1 MKCVYW
7 RPNRVSK
14 AGILVLGLVAV
25 GSTLAL
31 EWFPISQNTSQHDQ
45 KLAASQLAQQS
56 MQTIREAR
64 LKRGHQFDIRFDPTA
79 SGMIGEAMSPVTSLP
94 SHLEAK
100 QTSVNPNFAAA
111 VFDMLTDAG
120 VESGDVVAV
129 GYTGSFPAFNTC
141 VCAAMET
148 LGVTPLVI
156 HSAASSQF
164 GANCPDMMW
173 LDMEAALHEA
183 GLISFRSQAA
193 TLGGFGDRA
202 RGMSEESK
210 NLLQDAIARNDV
222 PLLEI
227 ASLQDSIDQ
236 RMRLYTELANSK
248 PIAAYINVGGGAASI
263 HGSKGREAFGAG
275 LSEDFA
281 GDTPEVDCVAS
292 RFANNG
298 VPVIHVGNA
307 LRLAAHYGLPIAPQE
322 TPQLGV
328 GTVYANAGS
337 TRLLAGLL
345 LAAIAVCMR
354 TYLWSDLWVRLS
366 TRLKALRKRSATHP
380 QPLRIATPSHAE
392 LMV

>member
-1 MKCVYW
+1 MKNVYW
-7 RPNRVSK
+7 RPNRISK
-14 AGILVLGLVAV
+14 SGILLIGLVAV
-25 GSTLAL
+25 GGTLAI
-31 EWFPISQNTSQHDQ
+31 EWFPVSRNTTQHDQ
-45 KLAASQLAQQS
+45 KLVASQLAQRS
-56 MQTIREAR
+56 MQTIRKTR
-64 LKRGHQFDIRFDPTA
+64 LERGHQFDTRFDPTA

-129 GYTGSFPAFNTC
+129 GYTGSFPAFNAC

-148 LGVTPLVI
+148 LGVKPLVI

-173 LDMEAALHEA
+173 LDMEAALYEA
-183 GLISFRSQAA
+183 GLISFRSHAA

-202 RGMSEESK
+202 RGMSAESK
-210 NLLQDAIARNDV
+210 TLLQEAITRNDV
-222 PLLEI
+222 PLLKV

-236 RMRLYTELANSK
+236 RMRLYTELANTE

-275 LSEDFA
+275 LAEDI
-281 GDTPEVDCVAS
+281 GDVTPEVDCVAS
-292 RFANNG
+292 RFAKNG
-298 VPVIHVGNA
+298 VAVIHVGNA
-307 LRLAAHYGLPIAPQE
+307 HDLAAHYGLPIAPQE
-322 TPQLGV
+322 TPRLGE
-328 GTVYANAGS
+328 GTVYADAGP
-337 TRLLAGLL
+337 TRFLAGLL

-354 TYLWSDLWVRLS
+354 TYLWSDLWVRLA
-366 TRLKALRKRSATHP
+366 TRLKTLRKRSAMHP
-380 QPLRIATPSHAE
+380 RPLRIATPNHAE

>member
-1 MKCVYW
+1 MKNVYW
-7 RPNRVSK
+7 RPNCISK
-14 AGILVLGLVAV
+14 AGILLIGLVAV
-25 GSTLAL
+25 GGTLAI
-31 EWFPISQNTSQHDQ
+31 EWFPISRNTPQHDQ
-45 KLAASQLAQQS
+45 KMAASQLAQRS
-56 MQTIREAR
+56 MQTILEIG
-64 LKRGHQFDIRFDPTA
+64 LERGHQIDPRFDPTA

-148 LGVTPLVI
+148 LGVQPLIV

-173 LDMEAALHEA
+173 LDMEAALFEA

-210 NLLQDAIARNDV
+210 QLLQRAITRNDV
-222 PLLEI
+222 PLLEV

-236 RMRLYTELANSK
+236 RMQLYTQLANSE

-263 HGSKGREAFGAG
+263 HGSKGRNVFGAG
-275 LSEDFA
+275 LSEDV
-281 GDTPEVDCVAS
+281 DDVTSEVDCVAS
-292 RFANNG
+292 RFARNG
-298 VPVIHVGNA
+298 IAVIHIGNA
-307 LRLAAHYGLPIAPQE
+307 LDLATQFGLPIAPQVK
-322 TPQLGV
+322 PQLGE
-328 GTVYANAGS
+328 GTVYADASS
-337 TRLLAGLL
+337 TRMLAALL
-345 LAAIAVCMR
+345 LAVIAVCMR

-366 TRLKALRKRSATHP
+366 TRLSALRKRSAIHP
-380 QPLRIATPSHAE
+380 QQLRIATPSHAE

>member
-1 MKCVYW
+1 MKRVYW
-7 RPNRVSK
+7 RPNRISK
-14 AGILVLGLVAV
+14 AGILAIGLLAV
-25 GSTLAL
+25 GGTLAI
-31 EWFPISQNTSQHDQ
+31 EWFPISRNTTQRDQ
-45 KLAASQLAQQS
+45 KLAAAQLAQQS

-64 LKRGHQFDIRFDPTA
+64 LNRGHEIDTRFDPTS

-111 VFDMLTDAG
+111 VVDMLTDAG
-120 VESGDVVAV
+120 VKSGDVVAV

-148 LGVTPLVI
+148 LGVTPVVI

-210 NLLQDAIARNDV
+210 TMLQDAITRNDV

-227 ASLQDSIDQ
+227 SSLQDSIDQ
-236 RMRLYTELANSK
+236 RMEIYTKLADSR

-275 LSEDFA
+275 LSEEYT
-281 GDTPEVDCVAS
+281 GDNSEVDCVAS
-292 RFANNG
+292 RFANSG

-307 LRLAAHYGLPIAPQE
+307 VQLAAQFGLPVAPQQ
-322 TPQLGV
+322 TPQIGV
-328 GTVYANAGS
+328 GSVYVNTNA
-337 TRLLAGLL
+337 TRLLAGIL
-345 LAAIAVCMR
+345 LAIIAVCMR

-366 TRLKALRKRSATHP
+366 TRVKSLRKRSATHP